1 MKLFRKKIKALWKCL
16 NISSPP
22 ELFGLFQAI
31 RIKTNKK
38 CITTNNQQYHQFL
51 SERLK
56 QDHKTFW
63 SFHAVKSKTR
73 RPKHQLP
80 IKIEQLQINL
90 IIRLPSS
97 KNFFARCTCQI
108 TLLLRILLM
117 IWCTQIRSHFE
128 NIYHSLS
135 SRRHFVQFNVNKATG
150 VDDIP
155 LRIFGICAKEL
166 FNLSFSMGEVPLCQ
180 TSVFKANAIEN
191 VEIDLFPCYKILGK
205 RQERIVH
212 RAISH
217 MYHLFSLI
225 SSMAS

>member
-1 MKLFRKKIKALWKCL
+1 
-16 NISSPP
+16 
-22 ELFGLFQAI
+22 
-31 RIKTNKK
+31 
-38 CITTNNQQYHQFL
+38 
-51 SERLK
+51 
-56 QDHKTFW
+56 
-63 SFHAVKSKTR
+63 
-73 RPKHQLP
+73 
-80 IKIEQLQINL
+80 
-90 IIRLPSS
+90 
-97 KNFFARCTCQI
+97 
-108 TLLLRILLM
+108 M